1 MEQKLEEG
9 EYEGNHN
16 YKIPVVNPQK
26 QRRRGTHSTSSS
38 ASPRS
43 RRSSRSPSSASTSRS
58 LSPTP
63 KHFKKPSP
71 LVEPQDLNNSVSTTL
86 SDLDQEDAVY
96 DENGERIN
104 LNDEGINELISAST
118 ELLKKDEKSALGIP
132 LPNMNGKLDS
142 TNRNSI
148 RGSLE
153 GGLGNGN
160 DGENNLNIQLS
171 DINKYN
177 KGDGGG
183 SSLIDINSN
192 CCSFT
197 SSQQNVRRIAINL
210 VLLISAVTTMAGVFV
225 LLFKKNNT
233 NGSG

>member
-1 MEQKLEEG
+1 MEQNLEEG
-9 EYEGNHN
+9 EYKGNRN
-16 YKIPVVNPQK
+16 YKIPVINPQK
-26 QRRRGTHSTSSS
+26 QRKGARSTSS
-38 ASPRS
+38 SPRS
-43 RRSSRSPSSASTSRS
+43 RRSRSPSSGSTSRS

-104 LNDEGINELISAST
+104 LNEGINDLISAST

-132 LPNMNGKLDS
+132 LPDMNGKLDS
-142 TNRNSI
+142 ANRNSI
-148 RGSLE
+148 QGSLE

-233 NGSG
+233 NGSS

>member
-1 MEQKLEEG
+1 MEQNLEEG
-9 EYEGNHN
+9 EYKGNRN
-16 YKIPVVNPQK
+16 YKIPVINPQK
-26 QRRRGTHSTSSS
+26 QRKGARSTSS
-38 ASPRS
+38 SPRS
-43 RRSSRSPSSASTSRS
+43 RRSRSPSTPSSGSTSRS

-104 LNDEGINELISAST
+104 LNEGINDLISAST

-132 LPNMNGKLDS
+132 LPDMNGKLDS
-142 TNRNSI
+142 ANRNSI